1 MGAVQVTA
9 TLADAWWIPVFLVAL
24 VLVAQV
30 PPRRPGSENQRDGAD
45 RPRRE
50 PGERTEDK
58 AGTELG
64 DLHGAL
70 DT

>member
-9 TLADAWWIPVFLVAL
+9 SLADAWWIPVFVVAL

-30 PPRRPGSENQRDGAD
+30 PPRRLRSENQPDRAG

-50 PGERTEDK
+50 PGGSTADTADR
-58 AGTELG
+58 ELEAP
-64 DLHGAL
+64 HGGRH
-70 DT
+70 T